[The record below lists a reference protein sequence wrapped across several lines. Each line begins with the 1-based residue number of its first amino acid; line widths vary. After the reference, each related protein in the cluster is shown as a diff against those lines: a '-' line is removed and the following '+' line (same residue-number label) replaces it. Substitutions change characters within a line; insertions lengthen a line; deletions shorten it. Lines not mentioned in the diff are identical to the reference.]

1 MTDHIYSNLR
11 KANGEAVDVIC
22 NNGKIASIAAP
33 GSTPKPAAAHIT
45 NGKGQLVLPSLVE
58 SHVHLDKTLWGL
70 PWYPVTAGPALS
82 SYIVNERQV
91 LKNLTVPI
99 AVRSAS
105 LLEHMIAQ
113 GSLNIRSHIDVAPDI
128 GLRHVEAML
137 LLREKYCG
145 LCDLQLVAFPQTGML
160 IAPGTMELM
169 EEALMLGVDHVGG
182 LDPAGIDGDPVAHL
196 KIIFNLAVKY
206 GRGVDIHLHDRGEL
220 GLWQI
225 ARIADFTEASGL
237 QGRVMISHA
246 YCLGMAPETAIAR
259 LARRL
264 ADLGISIMTAVPI
277 DPAIPPVA
285 FLRENGVTV
294 CCGSD
299 GIRDAWSPM
308 GNGDMLERA
317 FLLAFRFEWG
327 KDSEFAAAFDCATAA
342 GAKALGVAAHGL
354 EVGRPANFMFLD
366 AANIGDALCRR
377 PAARSIVR
385 HGEVIAE
392 TGKLLHSRVV

>member
-1 MTDHIYSNLR
+1 MADHIYSNLR
-11 KANGEAVDVIC
+11 NIKGDAVDVIC
-22 NNGKIASIAAP
+22 SDGKIAAIVTA
-33 GSTPKPAAAHIT
+33 GSGKRPAAAQIT
-45 NGKGQLVLPSLVE
+45 DGRGQLVLPALVE

-70 PWYPVTAGPALS
+70 PWHPVTAGPGLS
-82 SYIVNERQV
+82 SYIANERQV
-91 LKNLTVPI
+91 LKSLTVPI
-99 AVRSAS
+99 AVRSAA

-113 GSLNIRSHIDVAPDI
+113 GSLHIRSHIDVAPDI
-128 GLRHVEAML
+128 GLSHVEAML
-137 LLREKYCG
+137 LLREKYRG

-160 IAPGTMELM
+160 IAPGTAELM
-169 EEALMLGVDHVGG
+169 EEALKLGVDHAGG
-182 LDPAGIDGDPVAHL
+182 LDPAGIDSDPVTHL
-196 KIIFNLAVKY
+196 KIIFGMAAKH
-206 GRGVDIHLHDRGEL
+206 GCGVDIHLHDRGEL

-225 ARIADFTEASGL
+225 ARIADFTEAYGL
-237 QGRVMISHA
+237 RGKVMISHA
-246 YCLGMAPETAIAR
+246 YCLGMAPEAAIAK

-264 ADLGISIMTAVPI
+264 ADLGIAIMTAVPI

-285 FLRENGVTV
+285 LLRQHGVTV

-317 FLLAFRFEWG
+317 FLLAFRFEWS

-342 GAKALGVAAHGL
+342 GARALGVAAHGL
-354 EVGRPANFMFLD
+354 DVENPADFMFLD

-385 HGEVIAE
+385 RGEVIAE
-392 TGKLLHSRVV
+392 AGKLLHSRVS